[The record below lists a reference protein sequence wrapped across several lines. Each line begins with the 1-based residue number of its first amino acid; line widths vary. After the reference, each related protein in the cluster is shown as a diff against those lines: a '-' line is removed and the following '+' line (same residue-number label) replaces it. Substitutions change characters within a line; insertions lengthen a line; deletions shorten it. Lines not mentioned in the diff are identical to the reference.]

1 MGAVALVF
9 TVAANTNSTKSRL
22 RNTSHLHTYRH
33 DATWVKKRHRV
44 LWLLSLPH
52 ELFSGRYWVKLV
64 KFAVVHGHSRHRV
77 ETTLTRTVAV
87 LARQVALALAFL
99 KAHLDICTKIHLN
112 TQTHPEQSTICSKH
126 ILLYAKKSNNG
137 KRKSLNAQMHTVTI
151 NSKALSKAHIRDT
164 H

>member
-1 MGAVALVF
+1 M
-9 TVAANTNSTKSRL
+9 
-22 RNTSHLHTYRH
+22 
-33 DATWVKKRHRV
+33 

-99 KAHLDICTKIHLN
+99 KAKH
-112 TQTHPEQSTICSKH
+112 TQNQEALGYEFASLTYS
-126 ILLYAKKSNNG
+126 LYLKENLVPYSG
-137 KRKSLNAQMHTVTI
+137 K
-151 NSKALSKAHIRDT
+151 
-164 H
+164 